1 MILIAD
7 SGSTKTQWALV
18 DEKGKVEIFHTS
30 GINPF
35 FQTSEDIEKMYKK
48 ERLNADILKV
58 KSLYFYG
65 AGCASEEKN
74 NTVKEGLANVIHA
87 ENYIIGSDLLAAAH
101 SLCGNKP
108 GVACILGTGSNS
120 CNYNGSEIVQN
131 VSPLGYILGDEG
143 SGAVLGRML
152 ISDILKNQLSKEVT
166 DLFYEK
172 YKTSRLEVQDR
183 VYKQPFPNRYLAQ
196 YTKFLSENISIPEIE
211 NIVLQG
217 FDSFV
222 KRNLM
227 QYDNITKNPV
237 HFTGSVAFYFKN
249 QLEKVMQ
256 NNRLTLG
263 KVVQAPMEDLINYH
277 LTNK

>member
-35 FQTSEDIEKMYKK
+35 FQSSEDIEKMFKK

-58 KSLYFYG
+58 KSLHFYG

-74 NTVKEGLANVIHA
+74 NIVKEGLTNVIHA

-101 SLCGNKP
+101 SLCGNQP

-143 SGAVLGRML
+143 SGAVLGRIL

-172 YKTSRLEVQDR
+172 YKTSRLEIQDR
-183 VYKQPFPNRYLAQ
+183 VYKQPFPSRYLAQ

-211 NIVLQG
+211 NIILQG
-217 FDSFV
+217 FDSFI

-263 KVVQAPMEDLINYH
+263 KVVQAPMNDLINYH

>member
-35 FQTSEDIEKMYKK
+35 FQSSEDIEKMFKK

-58 KSLYFYG
+58 KSIYFYG

-74 NTVKEGLANVIHA
+74 NIVKEGLINVIHA

-101 SLCGNKP
+101 SLCGNQP

-131 VSPLGYILGDEG
+131 ISPLGYILGDEG

-172 YKTSRLEVQDR
+172 YKTSRLEIQDR
-183 VYKQPFPNRYLAQ
+183 VYKQPFPSRYLAQ

-211 NIVLQG
+211 NIILQG
-217 FDSFV
+217 FDSFI

-263 KVVQAPMEDLINYH
+263 KVVQAPMNDLINYH

>member
-35 FQTSEDIEKMYKK
+35 FQSSEDIEKMFKK

-58 KSLYFYG
+58 KSIYFYG

-74 NTVKEGLANVIHA
+74 NIVKEGLINVIHA

-101 SLCGNKP
+101 SLCGNQP

-131 VSPLGYILGDEG
+131 ISPLGYILGDEG

-172 YKTSRLEVQDR
+172 YNTSRLEIQDR

-227 QYDNITKNPV
+227 QYDNITKKPV

-249 QLEKVMQ
+249 QLAKVMQ
-256 NNRLTLG
+256 NNRFTLG

-277 LTNK
+277 LTKK